1 MAAPDP
7 RLRRPPLLRS
17 FAVKLAAA
25 AVIFAIV
32 PGMIYSQLE
41 RTEQQRSALMLQ
53 LVQEQGRLVGEALT
67 PLLDRFS
74 PQEAPALEAA
84 VRRLTEGTAAVKVL
98 FRPAA
103 LQGAG
108 SFLLVA
114 SAPETDAAQA
124 RQTMAQLVANGVL
137 SHLDA
142 SCSGNTPLSLH
153 LPPDATAPSG
163 DLLTYL
169 APHRTAAGCWVVL
182 TAQPT
187 GSLPEQVIGRPYWQ
201 SPDLRVAASVYLLMA
216 VLVLS
221 LFTDAWRDLRRFRS
235 VARAVMRGDGRASF
249 SATGTVAELADVAAD
264 LDAMVSTLK
273 RSEILLRQA
282 AEENAHALK
291 GPLAVIAQA
300 AEPLGRAIPAD
311 NARAHRSLALIGQ
324 SVERLDALVSA
335 IRRTDEAIA
344 GLIDVPRQPV
354 ALSALLRD
362 LAQGYTRLAA
372 ERSLRLDVALPPGIT
387 VTGSGDLLEVMAE
400 NLLDNALDFA
410 PSGSALSLTL
420 RRERGMAVFCVRDHG
435 PGVAADDLDRIF
447 DRHVSQRP
455 GHSGGADHYGL
466 GLWIV
471 RRNAEALGGR
481 AWAENAPG
489 GGLAVSVALPLRQGR
504 ADG

>member
-1 MAAPDP
+1 MTAPEAA
-7 RLRRPPLLRS
+7 RGGKTALRRS
-17 FAVKLAAA
+17 FAVKLAAV

-41 RTEQQRSALMLQ
+41 RTERQRAALMLT

-74 PQEAPALEAA
+74 PQQAPALEAA
-84 VRRLTEGTAAVKVL
+84 VRRLTEGSVAVKVL

-103 LQGAG
+103 GTGAG
-108 SFLLVA
+108 GFLLVA
-114 SAPETDAAQA
+114 AAPETDPAQA
-124 RQTMAQLVANGVL
+124 RRTMADLVASGVL

-142 SCSGNTPLSLH
+142 SCSGNAPLALH
-153 LPPDATAPSG
+153 LTTDATAGTG

-169 APHRTAAGCWVVL
+169 APYRTTAGCWVVL

-221 LFTDAWRDLRRFRS
+221 LFTDAWRDVRRFRS
-235 VARAVMRGDGRASF
+235 VARAVMRGDPRAAF
-249 SATGTVAELADVAAD
+249 ATTGTMAELSDVAAD

-273 RSEILLRQA
+273 RSETLLRQA

-300 AEPLGRAIPAD
+300 TEPLERALPAE
-311 NARAHRSLALIGQ
+311 NARARRSLSLITQ
-324 SVERLDALVSA
+324 SVERLDTLVSA
-335 IRRTDEAIA
+335 IRRTDEALA
-344 GLIDVPRQPV
+344 GLIDIPRQPV
-354 ALSALLRD
+354 ALSALLGD

-372 ERSLRLDVALPPGIT
+372 ERSLRLDLALTPDLT
-387 VTGSGDLLEVMAE
+387 VTGSPDLLEVMAE

-410 PSGSALSLTL
+410 PASTAVSLIL
-420 RRERGMAVFCVRDHG
+420 RRDGRQAVFCVRDHG
-435 PGVAADDLDRIF
+435 PGVAAADLERIF

-455 GHSGGADHYGL
+455 GPSTGTDHYGL

-489 GGLAVSVALPLRQGR
+489 GGLSVCVALPL
-504 ADG
+504 A

>member
-1 MAAPDP
+1 MTGADTSP
-7 RLRRPPLLRS
+7 RRPRLLRS
-17 FAVKLAAA
+17 FAVKLAVT
-25 AVIFAIV
+25 AVIFAVV
-32 PGMIYSQLE
+32 PGMLYSQLE
-41 RTEQQRSALMLQ
+41 QTERQRSALMLQ
-53 LVQEQGRLVGEALT
+53 LVQEQGRLVGEALS

-74 PQEAPALEAA
+74 PREAPALEAA
-84 VRRLTEGTAAVKVL
+84 VRRLTEGTVAVKVL

-103 LQGAG
+103 LQDASG
-108 SFLLVA
+108 FLLVA
-114 SAPETDAAQA
+114 AAPETDAAQA

-142 SCSGNTPLSLH
+142 SCSGNAPLALH
-153 LPPDATAPSG
+153 LPTGPEAPSG

-187 GSLPEQVIGRPYWQ
+187 GSLPEQLIGRPYWQ

-221 LFTDAWRDLRRFRS
+221 LFTDAWRDLRRFRA

-249 SATGTVAELADVAAD
+249 AATGTVAELTDVAAD

-273 RSEILLRQA
+273 RSETLLRQA

-300 AEPLGRAIPAD
+300 TEPLERAIPAD
-311 NARAHRSLALIGQ
+311 NTRARRSLSLIGQ
-324 SVERLDALVSA
+324 SVNRLDALVSA

-354 ALSALLRD
+354 ALSALLAD

-372 ERSLRLDVALPPGIT
+372 ERSLRLDSAIPPGIT
-387 VTGSGDLLEVMAE
+387 VTGGGDLLEVIAE

-410 PSGSALSLTL
+410 PPGTALSLTL
-420 RRERGMAVFCVRDHG
+420 RRDRGMAVFCVRDHG
-435 PGVAADDLDRIF
+435 PGVAEADLERIF
-447 DRHVSQRP
+447 ERHVSQRP
-455 GHSGGADHYGL
+455 DHPAGPDHYGL

-489 GGLAVSVALPLRQGR
+489 GGLAVSVALPL
-504 ADG
+504 A